1 MLLQATP
8 LRSTHSTESIIIES
22 NDEEQ
27 IVQFHWKEVVIKLKV
42 ILEREERGWTVPY
55 AVLRAFLQN
64 NYSYS
69 FFFSLI
75 IKDCYGKVT
84 VSLN

>member
-1 MLLQATP
+1 MSLQATP
-8 LRSTHSTESIIIES
+8 LRSTHSTESIVIES

-27 IVQFHWKEVVIKLKV
+27 IVQFHWKEVVIKIKV
-42 ILEREERGWTVPY
+42 RLEREREGGLSVPY

-69 FFFSLI
+69 FF
-75 IKDCYGKVT
+75 
-84 VSLN
+84 

>member
-42 ILEREERGWTVPY
+42 ILEREERGG
-55 AVLRAFLQN
+55 LSHMQ
-64 NYSYS
+64 
-69 FFFSLI
+69 
-75 IKDCYGKVT
+75 C
-84 VSLN
+84 